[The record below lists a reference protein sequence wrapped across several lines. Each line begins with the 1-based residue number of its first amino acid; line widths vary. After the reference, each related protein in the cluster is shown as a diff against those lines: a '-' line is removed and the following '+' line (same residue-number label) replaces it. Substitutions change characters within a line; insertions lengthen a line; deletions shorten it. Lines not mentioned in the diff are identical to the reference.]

1 MHHKNIRRIIKKQLK
16 KQYPNW
22 KRLSR
27 KQKKAISKAVLNEAV
42 AQYDFE
48 QDIQVP
54 LEELI
59 GIEEMAHFIDVFNSG
74 KFIKFNSY
82 NRSNLF
88 IKNEELWNSDIRIE
102 KSGYFS
108 KKLPR
113 PHDFIDKIAHFYLIC
128 SIFYVSLYQL
138 WLLENNH
145 IKLSAIAYSGRL
157 LSKRILQ
164 LHAKVKW

>member
-88 IKNEELWNSDIRIE
+88 IKNEEL
-102 KSGYFS
+102 
-108 KKLPR
+108 
-113 PHDFIDKIAHFYLIC
+113 
-128 SIFYVSLYQL
+128 
-138 WLLENNH
+138 
-145 IKLSAIAYSGRL
+145 
-157 LSKRILQ
+157 
-164 LHAKVKW
+164 

>member
-27 KQKKAISKAVLNEAV
+27 KQKKAILKAVLNEAV
-42 AQYDFE
+42 SQYDFE

-59 GIEEMAHFIDVFNSG
+59 GIEEQIPMDDIMNIEEMAHFIDAFNSG

-88 IKNEELWNSDIRIE
+88 IKGGSCR
-102 KSGYFS
+102 
-108 KKLPR
+108 
-113 PHDFIDKIAHFYLIC
+113 
-128 SIFYVSLYQL
+128 
-138 WLLENNH
+138 NNADQR
-145 IKLSAIAYSGRL
+145 STTT
-157 LSKRILQ
+157 
-164 LHAKVKW
+164 

>member
-27 KQKKAISKAVLNEAV
+27 KQKKAISKAVLSEAV

-88 IKNEELWNSDIRIE
+88 IKNEEL
-102 KSGYFS
+102 
-108 KKLPR
+108 
-113 PHDFIDKIAHFYLIC
+113 
-128 SIFYVSLYQL
+128 
-138 WLLENNH
+138 
-145 IKLSAIAYSGRL
+145 
-157 LSKRILQ
+157 
-164 LHAKVKW
+164 